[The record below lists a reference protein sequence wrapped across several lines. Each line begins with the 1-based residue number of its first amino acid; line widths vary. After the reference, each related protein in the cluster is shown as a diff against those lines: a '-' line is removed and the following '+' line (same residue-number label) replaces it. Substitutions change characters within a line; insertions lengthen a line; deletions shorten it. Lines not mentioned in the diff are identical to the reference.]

1 VTFRRSPNPK
11 TACIQIRVTPDQK
24 ERIEL
29 KARNCM
35 LSVSELALRQLLGKQ
50 VVERFELHYI
60 NHLNLLVEDFREIYW
75 NENGREWERLQPLL
89 DEIVVAVRAL
99 WQDGGRT

>member
-1 VTFRRSPNPK
+1 MTFRKSPNPK

-24 ERIEL
+24 ARIEV
-29 KARNCM
+29 KAKSCM

-60 NHLNLLVEDFREIYW
+60 NNLNRLVEEFRDIYW
-75 NENGREWERLQPLL
+75 AEGGRQWERLQPLL
-89 DEIVVAVRAL
+89 DEIVVAVRVL
-99 WQDGGRT
+99 WQNGGRM